1 MVNGRRDNAQPLG
14 ICQRFLKL
22 LMSNLFGRGIKHIT
36 LGGRES
42 VEVPIEA
49 PSRNGR
55 NSVLKPS
62 AKSNGEIVID
72 FRHIEPT
79 SNKNGNLAATEKTD
93 ASRFGGNHHKGRPPT
108 ATLAQESAVRNMGG
122 GKNDTEKDI
131 INGRKPADKET
142 MTMAP
147 GQSLR
152 PLLMKAPSNINEK
165 ADDFIRSRKEAMNKH
180 FNSSYVSVHVNIM
193 DN

>member
-1 MVNGRRDNAQPLG
+1 MQPLG

-22 LMSNLFGRGIKHIT
+22 FTSNLFGRGIKHVT
-36 LGGRES
+36 LGRRES

-49 PSRNGR
+49 PSRNGS

-62 AKSNGEIVID
+62 AKSNGEIVIE

-79 SNKNGNLAATEKTD
+79 SNKNGNLAVPEKTD
-93 ASRFGGNHHKGRPPT
+93 SSGFGGNHHKGCSPT
-108 ATLAQESAVRNMGG
+108 ATLAQEIAGRNRGG

-131 INGRKPADKET
+131 IIIHHQTINGREPADKET

-147 GQSLR
+147 RQSLR
-152 PLLMKAPSNINEK
+152 PLLMKAPSINEK

-180 FNSSYVSVHVNIM
+180 FNSS
-193 DN
+193 